1 MSGLI
6 KIAHRGFT
14 QSFPENTLEAFAA
27 AIDNK
32 FDAIELDIQFSNDG
46 HPIVFHDENL
56 SRLTGAFAEVN
67 DLTLPQL
74 KELRI
79 AKVYSIPTLAEA
91 LKVIARRLMVIVE
104 IKNPKAV
111 KEVVKEI
118 ERVIRD
124 DSWKYDQFIISSFD
138 WTVLEVVSKLN
149 REIKLGVLTFD
160 ELQKAVAFAERIKA
174 ECIFP
179 HFSVLEVNICEEIAQ
194 KNIKIYPWTVNKIE
208 DIQRMKTLKINGII
222 SDFPQNI

>member
-1 MSGLI
+1 MSGLL

-14 QSFPENTLEAFAA
+14 KSFPENTLESFRA
-27 AIDNK
+27 AIDGN
-32 FDAIELDIQFSNDG
+32 FEAIELDIQFSKDG
-46 HPIVFHDENL
+46 HAIVFHDENL

-79 AKVYSIPTLAEA
+79 DKIYSIPTLAEV
-91 LKVIARRLMVIVE
+91 LEFVGGNLIVIVE

-111 KEVVKEI
+111 QEVVKQLEKSI
-118 ERVIRD
+118 KG
-124 DSWKYDQFIISSFD
+124 DSWSYNHFIISSFD
-138 WTVLEVVSKLN
+138 WTVLTGVALLN
-149 REIKLGVLTFD
+149 SQIKLGVLTED
-160 ELQKAVAFAERIKA
+160 ELEKALAFAEKIKA
-174 ECIFP
+174 NCIFP
-179 HFSVLEVNICEEIAQ
+179 HFSLLNAEICEEISQ
-194 KNIKIYPWTVNKIE
+194 KNIKIYPWTVNEIE

>member
-1 MSGLI
+1 MSGLL

-14 QSFPENTLEAFAA
+14 KSFPENTLEAFGA
-27 AIDNK
+27 AIAGN
-32 FDAIELDIQFSNDG
+32 FEAIELDIQFSKDG

-56 SRLTGAFAEVN
+56 SRLTGDFAEIN

-79 AKVYSIPTLAEA
+79 DKVYSIPTLAEVLEFVGA
-91 LKVIARRLMVIVE
+91 NVIVIVE

-111 KEVVKEI
+111 LEVVKHLEKSI
-118 ERVIRD
+118 KE
-124 DSWKYDQFIISSFD
+124 DSWSYNHFIISSFD
-138 WTVLEVVSKLN
+138 WTVLTEVALLN
-149 REIKLGVLTFD
+149 SQLKLGVLTFD
-160 ELQKAVAFAERIKA
+160 ELEKSLAFAEKTKA
-174 ECIFP
+174 DCIFP
-179 HFSVLEVNICEEIAQ
+179 HFSLLNAEICEEISR
-194 KNIKIYPWTVNKIE
+194 KNIKIYPWTVNEIE